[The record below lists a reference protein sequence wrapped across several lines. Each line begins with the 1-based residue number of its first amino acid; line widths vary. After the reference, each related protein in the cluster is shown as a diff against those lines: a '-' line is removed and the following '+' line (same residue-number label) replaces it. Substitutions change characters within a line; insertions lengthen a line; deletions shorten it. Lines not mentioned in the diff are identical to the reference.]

1 MKMAKKLILTFAF
14 VALILA
20 VPSCDKQ
27 LDITDPNRLSS
38 DAFYQ
43 TEAQAVAAVD
53 AMYNALII
61 DGLFQRMTPIYG
73 DGRSDEVA
81 CRSPWVFLTG
91 LSQFTVPATDAA
103 GEIYWAGY
111 YILVSRANQVL
122 KEIPNVPNLEAGLA
136 ERLMGQAYFMRAFA
150 YFQLTNALGNPPLII
165 DVPEGQ
171 DEFYP
176 SNEGVTQ
183 QMIYDQ
189 VISDLQAAIPMLPV
203 NYTSVTGPD
212 NGQVGRATKGAAQ
225 SLLGKVHL
233 YQGNYADASTQFA
246 AVISSGEYSLASNYA
261 DLFSQDPAV
270 ERANPGKIFWAEFT
284 TSTNSEFN
292 WGGDP
297 NVNWRQFSAI
307 APTYSV
313 ADFFD
318 FYPTN
323 FLYNEMRQERTV
335 TNTLDPRYHATIL
348 SFEPTEGY
356 NSAYGGPWPYG
367 PNDYFI
373 KKYTLAATGGDP
385 FTSGINYHIIRYA
398 DVLLMQAEC
407 LANTGNIPG
416 AAALVQQVRDRA
428 TLPDRET
435 EFAAYSLDQFM
446 NQLSHERIME
456 LAVEGQRY
464 YDVKRWGWLN
474 DATRLAELQSHDSEF
489 NTYTPERDIMPIPQT
504 ELDRNPNLVGNSAN
518 Q

>member
-1 MKMAKKLILTFAF
+1 MSKRFINIFLLFA
-14 VALILA
+14 LA
-20 VPSCDKQ
+20 WAVHSCDSE
-27 LDITDPNRLSS
+27 LDIADPNRLSS
-38 DAFYQ
+38 EQFYQ

-53 AMYNALII
+53 AIYNALII
-61 DGLFQRMTPIYG
+61 DGLYQRMTPVYN

-91 LSQFTVPATDAA
+91 LSQFTVPATDGAN
-103 GEIYWAGY
+103 EIFWAGY
-111 YILVSRANQVL
+111 YIMVSRANQVL
-122 KEIPNVPNLEAGLA
+122 KEIPEVADIDTQLRA
-136 ERLMGQAYFMRAFA
+136 RLIAQAQFLRAFA
-150 YFQLTNALGNPPLII
+150 YFNLVNVLGNPPLILS
-165 DVPEGQ
+165 VPEGQ
-171 DEFYP
+171 EEFYP
-176 SNEGVTQ
+176 SNDGVTRDMVYGQ
-183 QMIYDQ
+183 I
-189 VISDLQAAIPMLPV
+189 ISDLEAAIPNLPV
-203 NYTSVTGPD
+203 DYNAVSGPD
-212 NGQVGRATKGAAQ
+212 AGQVGRVTQGAAR

-233 YQGNYADASTQFA
+233 YEGDYTEASTQFA
-246 AVISSGEYSLASNYA
+246 QVISSGAYSLAANYA
-261 DLFSQDPAV
+261 DLFSQDPAI

-318 FYPTN
+318 FFPTR
-323 FLYNEMRQERTV
+323 FLYDEMRQERTIGGD
-335 TNTLDPRYHATIL
+335 LDPRYHATIL
-348 SFEPTEGY
+348 SFEPTEGFDT
-356 NSAYGGPWPYG
+356 AYGGPWPYG

-385 FTSGINYHIIRYA
+385 FTSGVNYHIIRYA

-407 LANTGNIPG
+407 MANTGNMAG

-428 TLPDRET
+428 GLADREA
-435 EFAAYSLDQFM
+435 EFAGYTPAQFM
-446 NQLSHERIME
+446 EQLAHERIME
-456 LAVEGQRY
+456 LAVEGKRW
-464 YDVKRWGWLN
+464 YDIRRWGWLD
-474 DATRLAELQSHDSEF
+474 DATRLTQLRANDAEFD
-489 NTYTPERDIMPIPQT
+489 TYTPARNIMPIPQT